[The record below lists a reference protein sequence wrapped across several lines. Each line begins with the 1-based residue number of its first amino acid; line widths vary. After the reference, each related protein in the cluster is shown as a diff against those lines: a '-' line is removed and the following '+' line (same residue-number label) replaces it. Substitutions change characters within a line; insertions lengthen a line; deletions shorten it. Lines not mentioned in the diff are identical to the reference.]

1 MSLKICTAEFMI
13 STSDGTGVAMTWLPR
28 VVKEQFLTSTMD
40 GPIKLSPDPV
50 TMISGD
56 LTWYNNSG
64 DPQRI
69 WVVMHRSARTITA
82 QSPATVII
90 TDAYSFRIGV
100 DPQADFP
107 SVVADTFGGR
117 LQIDRASA
125 AAADLQYARYILEG
139 DDSQRYVPVGV
150 VPPNQAFHF
159 RYLCGVQT
167 PNVWTEPTAFTPKWE
182 ANARWTR
189 LTALASPAV

>member
-1 MSLKICTAEFMI
+1 MI
-13 STSDGTGVAMTWLPR
+13 STSDGTGVAQTWLPR
-28 VVKEQFLTSTMD
+28 KVAEQFLESAKD

-56 LTWYNNSG
+56 LSWYNHDSDRQN
-64 DPQRI
+64 I
-69 WVVMHRSARTITA
+69 VVTLHRSARTIVA

-90 TDAYSFRIGV
+90 TDATSSRIGV

-107 SVVADTFGGR
+107 SVIADTFGGR

-139 DDSQRYVPVGV
+139 DDSTLYVPVGI
-150 VPPNQAFHF
+150 VPPGQAFHF
-159 RYLCGVQT
+159 RYLAAVQT
-167 PNVWTEPTAFTPKWE
+167 PNVWTEPTEFTPKWE

-189 LTALASPAV
+189 LVALASPAL